1 MPRQFYPVEHF
12 SVPQAEYKLLPFRF
26 LKLNADREILV
37 NEVGEFILAPVG
49 TAQRVIRRQLD
60 RTSELFSTLKAKQ
73 FLTDGSSSALLD
85 LLATKYRTK
94 HHFLEGFTKQYD
106 VNRLVYFES
115 FAQIKNAILR
125 EKQIKS
131 WRREKK
137 LALIRSTNPAFRD
150 LSFDFHK
157 I

>member
-1 MPRQFYPVEHF
+1 MKAYFVY
-12 SVPQAEYKLLPFRF
+12 
-26 LKLNADREILV
+26 
-37 NEVGEFILAPVG
+37 ILASATGVLYVG
-49 TAQRVIRRQLD
+49 VT
-60 RTSELFSTLKAKQ
+60 STLE
-73 FLTDGSSSALLD
+73 S
-85 LLATKYRTK
+85 RTK
-94 HHFLEGFTKQYD
+94 QHKEKLLEGFTKQYD